1 VVEDAPLMQA
11 PSVCLGIITRNRADS
26 LRKAI
31 ASALQQRRIKI
42 DIVVVDDGSTDETTT
57 LSTAFPNVTWTRR
70 DQSAGYVARRN
81 QLMERGDCKYYVS
94 LDDDAWFVG
103 EDEIAVAVDHLEQKG
118 SVAAIAF
125 DILSPDHPKQS
136 ARTQPERVAT
146 FIGCGHVLRMS
157 ALHEVGLYQPSPGA
171 YGGEEKDLCLRLM
184 DAGYEIARLPGVHV
198 WHDKTQRGREI
209 AAQHRSGVCND
220 LAMTLR
226 RTPLAVLPLALVS
239 KLYKHLIFS
248 LRHGLLRA
256 CVQGITLFFRSAPQ
270 VWRSRRAVRLA
281 TLREF
286 VRLART
292 S

>member
-1 VVEDAPLMQA
+1 MQHA
-11 PSVCLGIITRNRADS
+11 AVRLGIVTRNRAES

-31 ASALQQRRIKI
+31 ASALRQQIANLEV
-42 DIVVVDDGSTDETTT
+42 VVVDDGSTDDTRT
-57 LSTAFPNVTWTRR
+57 LSAQFPNVTWIWHE
-70 DQSAGYVARRN
+70 QSAGYVARRN

-94 LDDDAWFVG
+94 LDDDAWFVSG
-103 EDEIAVAVDHLEQKG
+103 DEITVAVDHLERNG

-125 DILSPDHPKQS
+125 DVLSPDRPQQNPR
-136 ARTQPERVAT
+136 AAAQPAAT
-146 FIGCGHVLRMS
+146 FIGCGHVLRMT
-157 ALHEVGLYQPSPGA
+157 AVREVGGYEFNPGE

-184 DAGYEIARLPGVHV
+184 DAGYQIVRLPGVHV

-256 CVQGITLFFRSAPQ
+256 CVQGITLFFRSARQ
-270 VWRSRRAVRLA
+270 IWRSRRAVKLA